1 MPELTRQLAFDGV
14 VNGLVIG
21 LLAMG
26 IVLVHRSTRIVNFA
40 VANMGLV
47 GSALFALLAVRY
59 GVPYWIALAIS
70 LVAGAAFGA
79 VIDLVV
85 VRRLFSAPRV
95 ILLVASIGVAQLAL
109 VVVSAYPEVD
119 GAKSYPV
126 WSSAKWHPVGVEITA
141 TQLGVLIVV
150 PLVAVG
156 LGWFL
161 GRTTL
166 GKAVKASADNPE
178 LARLNG
184 ISPKA
189 VSTAV
194 WAIAGLVATV
204 CLILISARTGTV
216 TAPAVLGMTTLMRA
230 LAAAVIARMYSFRI
244 ALLAGVGLGLLESVI
259 QFNWLDQPGLTD
271 IVVFGL
277 VLAAV
282 FVAGRGGEAE
292 SGTFSFAPKVRP
304 VPERLRNLWWVR
316 NLERFG
322 LAALGLV
329 AVVVPLLVAQ
339 PSRHLLYT
347 VIVAYAICAASVTM
361 LTGWAGQLSLGQ
373 MAFGGIGALTAA
385 ALSRGLHLDIGGGK
399 VLVVDRLTFPTAVAA
414 ASLLT
419 AALAALIG
427 VGALRVRGLLLAV
440 STAAF
445 AVACA
450 QWAYT
455 QEVFHDS
462 PTRPLATF
470 TRTDVFGI
478 DVTSQRSYYYV
489 VLAVLVVVLTVTGRL
504 RRTGVGRTT
513 IGVRDNP
520 ATAAAYTVGATRV
533 KLRAFALA
541 GGVAG
546 LGGALLA
553 GALQTV
559 PYSDAYFRPEDSL
572 MLVSVVVIGGLG
584 ATSGPVLGSLWVIGL
599 PALFPDNSLVPLLAS
614 SLGLLLLL
622 LYFPGG
628 LVQIGYSARDA
639 LLAWAETRLG
649 EEPAKAA
656 DARPTAVPARPA
668 RDPLPDD
675 APVLAVSDVRVRF
688 RGITAVDGV
697 SLEVRPNEIVGL
709 IGTNGAG
716 KSTLMNAVGGFVPA
730 TGRVEL
736 LGGDV
741 SGLAPA
747 HRAARGLGRTFQ
759 AAMLFPELTV
769 RETVQ
774 IALEARGRTRLLSSA
789 LWLPKSVKAERA
801 KRAEADELIDFLGL
815 GRYAD
820 AFIGDLSTG
829 TRRIVELAG
838 LLALDARVLCL
849 DEPTAGV
856 AQRETEAFGPL
867 LHEIRRELGASLL
880 VIEHDMPLIMGISD
894 RVYCLE
900 TGRVIAEGLPRDVRN
915 DPKVVASYLGT
926 DERAIARSGSASDE
940 SAPPGAAADDRLTAP
955 SGA

>member
-1 MPELTRQLAFDGV
+1 MIELTRQLAFDGV
-14 VNGLVIG
+14 VNGLVVG

-47 GSALFALLAVRY
+47 GSALFALLNVRY
-59 GVPYWIALAIS
+59 GVPFWIALAIS
-70 LVAGAAFGA
+70 LVAGTAFGA

-85 VRRLFSAPRV
+85 VRRLFTAPRV
-95 ILLVASIGVAQLAL
+95 ILLVATIGVAQLAL
-109 VVVSAYPEVD
+109 VIVASYPDVD
-119 GAKSYPV
+119 AAETYPV
-126 WSSAKWHPVGVEITA
+126 WSTAEWHPAGIEVTA
-141 TQLGVLIVV
+141 TQLAVLLVV
-150 PLVAVG
+150 PLAAVA

-161 GRTTL
+161 GRTVL
-166 GKAVKASADNPE
+166 GKTVKASADNPD

-194 WAIAGLVATV
+194 WAIAGLIATV
-204 CLILISARTGTV
+204 CLVLVSARIGSVST
-216 TAPAVLGMTTLMRA
+216 PAVLGMTTLMRA
-230 LAAAVIARMYSFRI
+230 LAAAVVARMTSFRV

-259 QFNWLDQPGLTD
+259 QFNWLDQPGMTD
-271 IVVFGL
+271 MVVFAL

-282 FVAGRGGEAE
+282 FAAGRGRDTEV
-292 SGTFSFAPKVRP
+292 STFSFAPKVRP
-304 VPERLRNLWWVR
+304 VPERLQGLWWVR
-316 NLERFG
+316 NFERFG
-322 LAALGLV
+322 FVLLGLV
-329 AVVVPLLVAQ
+329 AILVPLIVTQ

-347 VIVAYAICAASVTM
+347 IILAYAICAASVTV

-373 MAFGGIGALTAA
+373 MAFAGIGALTAA
-385 ALSRGLHLDIGGGK
+385 TLNRGLSLDVGGGK
-399 VLVVDRLTFPTAVAA
+399 VLTLERLTFPTAVAV
-414 ASLLT
+414 
-419 AALAALIG
+419 AALFTAVLAAVIG

-440 STAAF
+440 STLAF
-445 AVACA
+445 AVACE
-450 QWAYT
+450 QWVYT
-455 QEVFHDS
+455 QDVFHDS
-462 PTRPLATF
+462 PTQTIASFP
-470 TRTDVFGI
+470 RTDVFGI

-489 VLAVLVVVLTVTGRL
+489 VLAVLTAVLVVTGRL

-520 ATAAAYTVGATRV
+520 ATAAAYTVRAARV

-541 GGVAG
+541 GGIAG

-559 PYSDAYFRPEDSL
+559 PYSDAYFRSNDSL

-584 ATSGPVLGSLWVIGL
+584 STSGPVLGSLWVIGL
-599 PALFPDNSLVPLLAS
+599 PALFPGNSVVPLLAS
-614 SLGLLLLL
+614 SIGLLLLL

-628 LVQIGYSARDA
+628 LVQIGYAARDSV
-639 LLAWAETRLG
+639 LSWAERRLG
-649 EEPAKAA
+649 PPPAKTAA
-656 DARPTAVPARPA
+656 PLPKAPVRAERA
-668 RDPLPDD
+668 PLPDGT
-675 APVLAVSDVRVRF
+675 PVLAASNIRVRF
-688 RGITAVDGV
+688 GGVTAVDGV
-697 SLEVRPNEIVGL
+697 AIEVGAHEIVGL

-716 KSTLMNAVGGFVPA
+716 KSTLMNAIGGFVPA

-736 LGGDV
+736 LGRDV
-741 SGLAPA
+741 SKLAPA
-747 HRAARGLGRTFQ
+747 SRASGGLGRTFQ
-759 AAMLFPELTV
+759 AATLFPELTV
-769 RETVQ
+769 SETVQ
-774 IALEARGRTRLLSSA
+774 IALEARGRTGLLSAA
-789 LWLPKSVKAERA
+789 LWLPKSVKSERA
-801 KRAEADELIDFLGL
+801 KKSEALDLIDFLGL

-838 LLALDARVLCL
+838 LLALDARMLCL

-867 LHEIRRELGASLL
+867 IQEIRRELGASML

-900 TGRVIAEGLPRDVRN
+900 TGRVIAAGRPNDVRN

-926 DERAIARSGSASDE
+926 DERAIERSGA
-940 SAPPGAAADDRLTAP
+940 APG
-955 SGA
+955 

>member
-1 MPELTRQLAFDGV
+1 MITLTRQLAFDGV
-14 VNGLVIG
+14 VDGLVVG

-26 IVLVHRSTRIVNFA
+26 VVLVHRSTRVVNFA

-59 GVPYWIALAIS
+59 GVPYWIALPIA
-70 LVAGAAFGA
+70 LAAGSAFGA
-79 VIDLVV
+79 LVELVV
-85 VRRLFSAPRV
+85 VRRLFVAPRV
-95 ILLVASIGVAQLAL
+95 ILLVATIGVAQLAL
-109 VVVSAYPEVD
+109 VVVASYPEVD
-119 GAKSYPV
+119 GARSYPV
-126 WSSAKWHPVGVEITA
+126 WSSSVWRPAGVQVTA
-141 TQLGVLIVV
+141 TQAAILVVV
-150 PLVAVG
+150 PLAAAG

-161 GRTTL
+161 GRTVL
-166 GKAVKASADNPE
+166 GRTVAASADNPE

-194 WAIAGLVATV
+194 WTIAGLVATV
-204 CLILISARTGTV
+204 CLILISSRNGSV

-230 LAAAVIARMYSFRI
+230 LAAAVIARMRSFRT
-244 ALLAGVGLGLLESVI
+244 ALVAGVGLGLLDAVV

-271 IVVFGL
+271 LVAFGL
-277 VLAAV
+277 ILAAV
-282 FVAGRGGEAE
+282 FAARGGAAE
-292 SGTFSFAPKVRP
+292 TASFSFAPKVRP
-304 VPERLRNLWWVR
+304 VPERLRGLWWVR

-322 LAALGLV
+322 LLALLLV
-329 AVVVPLLVAQ
+329 GIVVPLAVTQ

-347 VIVAYAICAASVTM
+347 VIAAYAICAASVTV

-373 MAFGGIGALTAA
+373 MAFAGIGAMTAA
-385 ALSRGLHLDIGGGK
+385 ALSRGLRLDVGGGR
-399 VLVVDRLTFPTAVAA
+399 VLVVDRLTFPTAVAVA
-414 ASLLT
+414 AVVT
-419 AALAALIG
+419 ALLAAVIG

-440 STAAF
+440 STLGF
-445 AVACA
+445 AVACE
-450 QWAYT
+450 QWVYR

-462 PTRPLATF
+462 PTRITASFP
-470 TRTDVFGI
+470 RSDVFGL
-478 DVTSQRSYYYV
+478 DVSSQRAYYYV
-489 VLAVLVVVLTVTGRL
+489 VLAVLVAVLAVTGRL

-559 PYSDAYFRPEDSL
+559 PYGDAYFRSEDSL

-584 ATSGPVLGSLWVIGL
+584 STSGPVLGSLWVIGL
-599 PALFPDNSLVPLLAS
+599 PALFPGNSLVPLLAS
-614 SLGLLLLL
+614 SVGLLILL

-628 LVQIGYSARDA
+628 LVQIGYAARDG
-639 LLAWAETRLG
+639 LLAWAEGRMG
-649 EEPAKAA
+649 PAPSRS
-656 DARPTAVPARPA
+656 DAVLPKPRARSE
-668 RDPLPDD
+668 REPLPEGR
-675 APVLAVSDVRVRF
+675 PVLAASNVRVRF
-688 RGITAVDGV
+688 GGVSAVDGV
-697 SLEVRPNEIVGL
+697 SVEVRPNEIVGL

-736 LGGDV
+736 FGEDV
-741 SGLAPA
+741 SRAAPA
-747 HRAARGLGRTFQ
+747 RRAARGLGRTFQ
-759 AAMLFPELTV
+759 AATLFPELTV
-769 RETVQ
+769 TETVQ
-774 IALEARGRTRLLSSA
+774 VALEARGRTGLLSSA
-789 LWLPKSVKAERA
+789 LRLPPSVRRERA
-801 KRAEADELIDFLGL
+801 KKAEAHDLIDFLGL

-820 AFIGDLSTG
+820 AFVADLSTG

-838 LLALDARVLCL
+838 LLALDARLLCL

-867 LHEIRRELGASLL
+867 IQEIRRELGASLL

-900 TGRVIAEGLPRDVRN
+900 AGRVIAEGAPDAVRS

-926 DERAIARSGSASDE
+926 DERAIARSDVARAGG
-940 SAPPGAAADDRLTAP
+940 APAQ
-955 SGA
+955 